1 MLACLPFHNKIWAG
15 EVLITS
21 PDCSPRTAQYPEYI
35 QLYRKKCFYYF
46 HTMLQM
52 IAEQGTQQLGDIN
65 DFWRES
71 SQWHRSLFSLST
83 KVGSRQIHPQPFT
96 PLCTYFFLFHPL
108 IPLHICRSLTLP
120 PLPLCL
126 FALPSLHPSTP
137 LQHWPWVPPPLRPY
151 APQLLTTYTIIFWNK
166 QNKCYLFW
174 ALLHL
179 KRQFFLVL
187 LFRYKR
193 KRLNLW

>member
-46 HTMLQM
+46 HTRLQM

-96 PLCTYFFLFHPL
+96 PLCTYFVLFHPL

-120 PLPLCL
+120 PVPFRPCIHPPLCNTGPESRHH
-126 FALPSLHPSTP
+126 FALMPLSSSLLTP
-137 LQHWPWVPPPLRPY
+137 LFFE
-151 APQLLTTYTIIFWNK
+151 TNK
-166 QNKCYLFW
+166 ISVTFSGLF
-174 ALLHL
+174 
-179 KRQFFLVL
+179 
-187 LFRYKR
+187 YI
-193 KRLNLW
+193 